1 MCLQNFSEAK
11 PKMKE
16 IRSME
21 LVFVVPPSLCSVA
34 AFCLIAKEPDVHY
47 RMRKSG
53 VIVVHLALLPVCSL
67 FPSYPEI
74 LAFNFTLPPSMLT
87 VYSTSLPPFDFR
99 SFVLFLTNFSKSFR
113 LGAPAPSPVSV
124 RASINF

>member
-1 MCLQNFSEAK
+1 MFAEFFGSKTENGRST
-11 PKMKE
+11 
-16 IRSME
+16 IRGVDVRVA
-21 LVFVVPPSLCSVA
+21 LGLKGGSLLHYA
-34 AFCLIAKEPDVHY
+34 REP
-47 RMRKSG
+47 
-53 VIVVHLALLPVCSL
+53 VIQLLNAEKRGSALRLCFLPICFL
-67 FPSYPEI
+67 FPSYPEV